1 MKKPKSKTSVLP
13 VATQE
18 QQIEP
23 HIGIPSPIP
32 PKEDVPETP
41 KEDVP
46 ETPKEDVKV
55 KKVRKPNPWII
66 KCQEVQA
73 RPENAGLSY
82 REILKKAKLEYVK

>member
-23 HIGIPSPIP
+23 HFDPDISSPIP
-32 PKEDVPETP
+32 P

>member
-23 HIGIPSPIP
+23 HIDIPRPI
-32 PKEDVPETP
+32 
-41 KEDVP
+41 P